1 MNKIFDVE
9 FMLEAIP
16 KIFEALPITLFI
28 LLLAMLFGILLG
40 LLLTVMRL
48 KGNRGIKAVAGF
60 YISLMRGTP
69 PLVQLF
75 LIYYGLPN
83 LLMKLGINIESW
95 DKVVFAIATFALSTA
110 AYLSEAMRS
119 AYLSVSVGQH
129 EAAASVGMTGFQA
142 FHRIILPQAL
152 AVALPNLGNSLI
164 IVFKDTSLAFSIGV
178 VELLGKAK
186 LISAAG
192 YGAKNLEAF
201 IAAAVVYW
209 AICMLMEIGTNLL
222 EKRYKKKMGLS
233 V

>member
-1 MNKIFDVE
+1 MEKIFDLE
-9 FMLEAIP
+9 FMFEAIP
-16 KIFEALPITLFI
+16 KVFKALPTTLII
-28 LLLAMLFGILLG
+28 LVLAMLFGILLG

-48 KGNRGIKAVAGF
+48 KGNWGLKAIAGV

-83 LLMKLGINIESW
+83 LLMKLGIDIESW
-95 DKVVFAIATFALSTA
+95 DKVVFAIAAFALSTA
-110 AYLSEAMRS
+110 AYLSEVMRS
-119 AYLSVSVGQH
+119 AYLSVPAGQH
-129 EAAASVGMTGFQA
+129 EAAQSVGMTGFQA
-142 FHRIILPQAL
+142 FCKIILPQAL

-201 IAAAVVYW
+201 VAAGIVYW
-209 AICMLMEIGTNLL
+209 VICMLMEIGTNLL
-222 EKRYKKKMGLS
+222 EKRFKKKMGLS